1 MDPNRREDLEEVQH
15 RDEVLAISEFDFPF
29 SKFDILPKMGTI
41 ILQLQGFCVLASWD

>member
-15 RDEVLAISEFDFPF
+15 RDYIMVISEFDFPF

-41 ILQLQGFCVLASWD
+41 ILQLQGFFVSTSWD